1 MSGQIKITIDKKA
14 NMTLEVEGVK
24 GGQCVSL
31 TEFLE
36 ESVGQVVSRQK
47 TREFYQSAKIGLRS
61 TIARDKTRPAY
72 HRGSIRAP
80 E

>member
-1 MSGQIKITIDKKA
+1 
-14 NMTLEVEGVK
+14 MTLEVEGAK
-24 GGQCVSL
+24 GGQCLSL

-61 TIARDKTRPAY
+61 TIARDKPR
-72 HRGSIRAP
+72 
-80 E
+80 